1 MFPFYSF
8 LLKAF
13 PIVKWLVTTLKLDS
27 ITYDHKLDIACCK
40 IKLRERKF
48 MDKFLK
54 KNLIKIKS
62 LPVLLFI
69 FLIVVSCSENDD
81 KHSGVISAASPQAVS
96 AGMQILEQG
105 GNAVDAAIAIT
116 FALAV
121 TEPAQSGLGGQAQFL
136 IYKPST
142 DPIIINGTSYSPS
155 YLPDNISKKD
165 LVKHKATTVPST
177 AKVLDYLYRNY
188 SAGLSWSDLLTPAI
202 NFAQKGFPLTEFR
215 YKVLEYKSDELRR
228 DSVTKKLFL
237 REDGTLIDLN
247 STWKQPVLAKTLKRI
262 SKKGAEDFY
271 SGEIAETIA
280 DDMKQHDGWIT
291 LGDLKNIPEPFEQK
305 PLMGTYRGYEIYT
318 MPPPGGGWVIIQA
331 LNILEQFPSNELK
344 LNSGSR
350 LKLIATAL
358 QIAHQSRS
366 EEPIKNLINY
376 QEDVKLKTSKDEAKK
391 LLKNNS
397 RGETTHFS
405 VVDKDG
411 MMVSATL
418 SINNY
423 FGSKAASPELGFLYN
438 DYMHEF
444 KLNELEHPFNLKPK
458 AMPYSS
464 MTPTILMKDGKPV
477 MAIGSPGSERIISS
491 IVQVISLCIDAGLSI
506 EEAVAYPRI
515 HVTPEKIIYLE
526 SDILLETEKLKI
538 EDSGFVFEVPPSEI
552 IINNLNPYF
561 GGIHAVAFEDGQWQ
575 GASDPRR
582 DGAVGY
588 FFE

>member
-1 MFPFYSF
+1 M
-8 LLKAF
+8 
-13 PIVKWLVTTLKLDS
+13 WLVATLKLDS
-27 ITYDHKLDIACCK
+27 ITYDHKLDIVCCK
-40 IKLRERKF
+40 IKLSERKF
-48 MDKFLK
+48 MDKCFK

-69 FLIVVSCSENDD
+69 FLIAVSCSENDD
-81 KHSGVISAASPQAVS
+81 KHRGVISAASPQAVS

-105 GNAVDAAIAIT
+105 GSAVDAAIAVTI
-116 FALAV
+116 ALAV
-121 TEPAQSGLGGQAQFL
+121 TEPAQSGLGGQVQFL
-136 IYKPST
+136 IYKPGD

-155 YLPDNISKKD
+155 TLPKNISKED

-177 AKVLDYLYRNY
+177 VKVLNYLWQNY
-188 SAGLSWSDLLTPAI
+188 SAGLSWGDLLTPAI
-202 NFAQKGFPLTEFR
+202 HFAEDGFPLTEFR
-215 YKVLEYKSDELRR
+215 YKVLKYKSDELRS
-228 DSVTKKLFL
+228 DPATKELFL
-237 REDGTLIDLN
+237 NEDSSVIGKETY
-247 STWKQPVLAKTLKRI
+247 WKQPVLAKTLKII
-262 SKKGAEDFY
+262 SDKGAEDFY
-271 SGEIAETIA
+271 FGEIAETIA

-291 LGDLKNIPEPFEQK
+291 IDDLRNFPEPFEQK
-305 PLMGTYRGYEIYT
+305 PLKGTYRGYEIYT

-331 LNILEQFPSNELK
+331 LNILEQFPSDDLK
-344 LNSGSR
+344 LDSGSR

-358 QIAHQSRS
+358 QIAHRSRS

-391 LLKNNS
+391 MIKNNFG
-397 RGETTHFS
+397 GETTHFS
-405 VVDKDG
+405 VVDKNG

-444 KLNELEHPFNLKPK
+444 KLHEPEHPFYLRPS

-491 IVQVISLCIDAGLSI
+491 IVQVISLWIDAGLSI
-506 EEAVAYPRI
+506 EEAVDYPRI
-515 HVTPEKIIYLE
+515 HVTPDSTIYLE
-526 SDILLETEKLKI
+526 STSFSDQEISILKETEFKF
-538 EDSGFVFEVPPSEI
+538 DMPPSDI
-552 IINNLNPYF
+552 IINDLNPYF

-588 FFE
+588 FFK